1 MRVMQRLRTWLVATL
16 AIILIAGCATPIRDK
31 AGFPPEKSWQ
41 GRLSLKVQ
49 TTPVQSF
56 AASFELLG
64 DAQAGVLSFTS
75 PLGNTLA
82 RLQWDARSA
91 QLVTT
96 GAPQNFESLD
106 ALTRHTTGAELPVAA
121 LFAWLQGEPANAPGW
136 EADLSALPEG
146 RLNAR
151 RMAPEVPAEL
161 KIILDK

>member
-1 MRVMQRLRTWLVATL
+1 VRAVQRLCVWLVATL
-16 AIILIAGCATPIRDK
+16 AIILIAGCATPTRDR
-31 AGFPPEKSWQ
+31 AEFPAEKSWQ

-49 TTPVQSF
+49 TTPAQSF

-64 DAQAGVLSFTS
+64 DPQAGVLSFTS

-82 RLQWDARSA
+82 RLQWDAHSA
-91 QLVTT
+91 QLVTN

-106 ALTRHTTGAELPVAA
+106 ALTRYTTGAELPVAA
-121 LFAWLQGEPANAPGW
+121 LFAWLQGQPANAPGW
-136 EADLSALPEG
+136 EADLSALPDG

-151 RMAPEVPAEL
+151 RLLPEVPAEL